1 MGTQGD
7 GLTRGGSTAGYKMVK
22 HKAWQVAGFPIP
34 KVLILTACEMLQD
47 WMQVGVFEPCDG
59 PYQNLWFLTR
69 KKNGKY

>member
-47 WMQVGVFEPCDG
+47 QM
-59 PYQNLWFLTR
+59 
-69 KKNGKY
+69 